1 MGLKTNTYLIEFN
14 KLQHGL
20 NEYEFDINDEFLSDF
35 EFSPIKSGDVKA
47 EVAITKS
54 ENVLEFEVHLEGI
67 VLVPCDTCL
76 TEINLPVDE
85 YFDFLIK
92 MSEENNFDDPEII
105 YLNRNEISYDLKQ
118 FLYESVLLSLPN
130 VKNCEGI
137 EEPKPCDQTVLNRI
151 QSQVDD
157 NEEDSDDPRWEK
169 LKDILK

>member
-1 MGLKTNTYLIEFN
+1 
-14 KLQHGL
+14 
-20 NEYEFDINDEFLSDF
+20 
-35 EFSPIKSGDVKA
+35 
-47 EVAITKS
+47 
-54 ENVLEFEVHLEGI
+54 
-67 VLVPCDTCL
+67 
-76 TEINLPVDE
+76 
-85 YFDFLIK
+85 

-130 VKNCEGI
+130 VKNCDGF

-157 NEEDSDDPRWEK
+157 NERDSDDPRWEK